1 MIEPSRRTIL
11 LASLCMRSFESVL
24 GIPIK
29 KNSQT
34 DFKQNCVIGTPPFGK
49 EQLHPMTKDAI
60 YQSNQIVKDQISA
73 DFGSPSRRFLP
84 KLREYHLMDRTARR
98 QPLSVDFSM
107 FPFAGENDLHRC
119 HQLRERESSRFLATP
134 QWLLK
139 RFLHVVVSR
148 GGVLV

>member
-1 MIEPSRRTIL
+1 
-11 LASLCMRSFESVL
+11 MRSFESVL

-34 DFKQNCVIGTPPFGK
+34 DFKQNCVTGIPPSGK

-60 YQSNQIVKDQISA
+60 YQSNQIVKDQ
-73 DFGSPSRRFLP
+73 FSRRSGSQ
-84 KLREYHLMDRTARR
+84 LRFTPNLGESHLMDRVVGR
-98 QPLSVDFSM
+98 QPQTVDFKM
-107 FPFAGENDLHRC
+107 FPFAVVCGLRRS

-139 RFLHVVVSR
+139 RFLRISVSHYRATGCGSHKTNARTVV
-148 GGVLV
+148 